1 MQQQTCLHAVAVV
14 LLLQLQSLLYYAVS
28 RLEEEER
35 ERDDDDDDKG
45 KYSHTRPGGL
55 VGWLAACCCNL
66 CTDRLTDCIQQLYI
80 GIHKLLLFSCCA
92 LPARTNNLLL
102 FFPSF
107 FLSSS
112 SIDYCLSR
120 LVSSC
125 LFVKSEYTTSVLD
138 FKFALLPAALSFPL
152 FYFFYNFISSSDCV
166 LLLLL
171 LGDIAQYY
179 CALGCC
185 CRVSL
190 PCHCRVIAVSC
201 HYYSIVCSVH
211 INPCTQPAVRLRA
224 EQL

>member
-112 SIDYCLSR
+112 SFDYCLSR

-125 LFVKSEYTTSVLD
+125 LFVKSEYTTSVFD
-138 FKFALLPAALSFPL
+138 FKFALLPAALSFP
-152 FYFFYNFISSSDCV
+152 YSTSSTILYHHRIV
-166 LLLLL
+166 
-171 LGDIAQYY
+171 
-179 CALGCC
+179 CC
-185 CRVSL
+185 CCCCSWGIVHNIIVPL
-190 PCHCRVIAVSC
+190 AAVAVCHCRVIAVSC